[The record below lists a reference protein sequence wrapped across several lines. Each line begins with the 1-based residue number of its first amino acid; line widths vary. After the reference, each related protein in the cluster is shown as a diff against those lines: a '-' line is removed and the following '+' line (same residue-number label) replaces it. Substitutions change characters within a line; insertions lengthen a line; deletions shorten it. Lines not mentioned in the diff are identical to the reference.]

1 MPALPGATPPPPM
14 ALSGSRHVPP
24 RMQTTLQRRLHPIG
38 GSGDSTMENGSVLY
52 HFDGSWLDFLEAYYR
67 ENAPSRLEDAAF
79 DVGALADN
87 WATREPQLLETLDAK
102 YGTCYARILAPFRD
116 WVEED
121 RTIKLG
127 LGDFIFY
134 SVLVSRAARSGDWVS
149 GTACL
154 VVIEMGLGGTL
165 FLLAVFRKALPA
177 LPISIGLGL
186 VCFLLTRFF
195 AIPWLHELV
204 PLGVTL

>member
-1 MPALPGATPPPPM
+1 
-14 ALSGSRHVPP
+14 
-24 RMQTTLQRRLHPIG
+24 
-38 GSGDSTMENGSVLY
+38 MELGSVLY
-52 HFDGSWLDFLEAYYR
+52 RFEGSWLDFLEAYYR
-67 ENAPSRLEDAAF
+67 ENAPARLEDAAF

-102 YGTCYARILAPFRD
+102 YGTRYARMLAPFSD

-195 AIPWLHELV
+195 AMPWLHELV
-204 PLGVTL
+204 PLGVML